1 MKTVEMKK
9 NFKTKSGYTRVL
21 MIGPNEF
28 GKVKYR
34 RSLCY
39 PANEEGKFVEYTQDT
54 YEMTRDEAN
63 NEYLKLKKWGYEIK
77 ITQ

>member
-9 NFKTKSGYTRVL
+9 NFKNKAGFKRIE

-28 GKVKYR
+28 GKVQYKW
-34 RSLCY
+34 SLCY
-39 PANEEGKFVEYTQDT
+39 PANEEGKFVEYVQDKYT
-54 YEMTRDEAN
+54 MTRDEAN
-63 NEYLKLKKWGYEIK
+63 NMYLKLKKQGFEIK